1 MVTTSAERHTTRPFA
16 AGAFEFAIE
25 TADDDDRLLVESL
38 FRDLPP
44 PSSVGGKVT
53 VVSFL
58 RNDVDTSSWALDGPR
73 MDHQPALTLEAALV
87 GLMAA
92 VNLCALDAEPES
104 LHLHAA
110 AATREGRAVVI
121 AASRNTGKTTTVAH
135 LVARGW
141 GFVTD
146 ETVRLSVGDNEV
158 RGFAKPLS
166 IKPGGTRFVDH
177 LQPWM
182 IPPVDDGHDS
192 FRFVP
197 IGASGVTVV
206 DRGLPHLVVLL
217 RRPSDSTSITVPV
230 ARRLHPADAVV
241 ALMQETLDAERFG
254 SAALRLA
261 TLAAASHCYELTI
274 STPTATAEQ
283 IEQLFELG
291 PVEPVEVSVLP
302 SSDAFSPGVVSV
314 ALGDRAVVHEVVSGR
329 ILALDEGAARV
340 WKQLGGWGAED
351 EIDVHG
357 PVIGPLVAQLR
368 ALGVLAGAG

>member
-1 MVTTSAERHTTRPFA
+1 MVNGSAERHTTRPFA
-16 AGAFEFAIE
+16 AGAFAFAIE
-25 TADDDDRLLVESL
+25 TDDDDDRLLVESL

-44 PSSVGGKVT
+44 PSSVGGEVT
-53 VVSFL
+53 MFSL
-58 RNDVDTSSWALDGPR
+58 RPDDVDSSSWALDGPR
-73 MDHQPALTLEAALV
+73 SDHQLADPLVAALV
-87 GLMAA
+87 PLMATI
-92 VNLCALDAEPES
+92 NLCALDSEPES

-121 AASRNTGKTTTVAH
+121 AASRETGKTTTVAH

-158 RGFAKPLS
+158 HGFPKPLS

-177 LQPWM
+177 LQRWM
-182 IPPVDDGHDS
+182 IPPVDDERDD

-197 IGASGVTVV
+197 IGASGATVI
-206 DRGLPHLVVLL
+206 DRGLPQLVVLL
-217 RRPSDSTSITVPV
+217 RRQSDPSSIAVPI

-274 STPTATAEQ
+274 GTPTATAEQ

-302 SSDAFSPGVVSV
+302 PSDAFSPGVVSV
-314 ALGDRAVVHEVVSGR
+314 ALGDRAVIHEVASGR
-329 ILALDEGAARV
+329 IIALDEGATRI

-351 EIDVHG
+351 EIDIHG
-357 PVIGPLVAQLR
+357 PVIAPFVAQLR
-368 ALGVLAGAG
+368 ALGVLADAG